1 MRTAYFSPF
10 TYVNFL
16 VLLVLSCGSYA
27 QPVKPKVLDS
37 RYGNVPLSFELNR
50 GQAPEGVQYLA
61 RDARS
66 ELLLTADE
74 AILFVNSGS
83 GPRAQAQRLTLKWLA
98 AEHNL
103 RALGEEQQPGLVNYL
118 VGQKSQWLTG
128 IPTYEQVR
136 YHGVYPGI
144 DLVYHANGRAL
155 EYDLE
160 IAPGADISRV
170 EMQVDGAALRLNPNG
185 GLGMKIALGE
195 VSWQKPI
202 AFQII
207 DGTRREVNVD
217 YKLTSDN

>member
-1 MRTAYFSPF
+1 MRTAYLSPF

-16 VLLVLSCGSYA
+16 VLFVATCVSYA
-27 QPVKPKVLDS
+27 QPVNPKILDP

-50 GQAPEGVQYLA
+50 GQASEGVQFLA

-74 AILFVNSGS
+74 AILFVNSGA

-103 RALGEEQQPGLVNYL
+103 CAQGEEQQPGLVNYL
-118 VGQKSQWLTG
+118 VGQQSQWLTG
-128 IPTYEQVR
+128 IPSYGR
-136 YHGVYPGI
+136 YHGVYPAI
-144 DLVYHANGRAL
+144 DLVYHADGRAL
-155 EYDLE
+155 EYDVE

-170 EMQVDGAALRLNPNG
+170 EMQVSGAALRLNSHG
-185 GLGMKIALGE
+185 DLLMHTALGD

-207 DGTRREVNVD
+207 DGKRGLQAHSR
-217 YKLTSDN
+217 